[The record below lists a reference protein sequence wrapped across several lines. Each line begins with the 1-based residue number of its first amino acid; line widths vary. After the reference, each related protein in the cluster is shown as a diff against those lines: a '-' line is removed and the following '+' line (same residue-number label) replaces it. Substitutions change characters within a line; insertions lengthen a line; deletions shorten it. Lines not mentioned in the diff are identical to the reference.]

1 MGIPSLLEAPP
12 SFAMSFL
19 VGKSACVNQ
28 LVNCRVRL
36 ALNMVE
42 QSVSKNI
49 FRYEAARRHEHCNM
63 SDLILIIIL
72 NMVVVLGQSLDH
84 IEHYQYIWVNYNDL
98 VDQEEGGWSEEQGDP
113 RAVVVVPA
121 ILMTIYERVKLQLPD
136 GSSTE
141 PLWCLQ
147 NRTGNYRLSKQMRMY
162 RKNPMPSLQFNSDV
176 TDQ

>member
-1 MGIPSLLEAPP
+1 MGAESSKTAGPLVLKPDDLTAHEAP
-12 SFAMSFL
+12 ATYTD
-19 VGKSACVNQ
+19 G
-28 LVNCRVRL
+28 
-36 ALNMVE
+36 
-42 QSVSKNI
+42 
-49 FRYEAARRHEHCNM
+49 
-63 SDLILIIIL
+63 
-72 NMVVVLGQSLDH
+72 
-84 IEHYQYIWVNYNDL
+84 DL

-162 RKNPMPSLQFNSDV
+162 RKNPMPSLQFKSDV